1 MVSIFY
7 MGIKSPTS
15 EVAVASIIFFQKKKS
30 ETKDKVN
37 NTIFKINYYSRIP

>member
-15 EVAVASIIFFQKKKS
+15 EVAVASIIFFQKKS

-37 NTIFKINYYSRIP
+37 NTIFKINYYSGIP